1 MLGLLV
7 RIQTLG
13 WGLRSRLRRAD
24 GQTSSEYLVIAG
36 ILVAILIAILT
47 VFRTQITSAFNT
59 FTGKV
64 TNSLTSSS

>member
-1 MLGLLV
+1 MLGAIV
-7 RIQTLG
+7 RMQTG
-13 WGLRSRLRRAD
+13 CWALRNRLRRED

-47 VFRTQITSAFNT
+47 VFRQQISQAFAT

-64 TNSLTSSS
+64 TNSLTAQ

>member
-1 MLGLLV
+1 MVGLLV
-7 RIQTLG
+7 RAQTAG
-13 WGLRSRLRRAD
+13 WRLRDRLRRRD

-59 FTGKV
+59 FTAKV
-64 TNSLTSSS
+64 TGALTKS